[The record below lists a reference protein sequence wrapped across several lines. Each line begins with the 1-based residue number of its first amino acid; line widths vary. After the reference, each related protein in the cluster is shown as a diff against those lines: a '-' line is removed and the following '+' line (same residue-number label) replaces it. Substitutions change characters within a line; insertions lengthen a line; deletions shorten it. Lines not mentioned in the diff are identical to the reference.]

1 MYLVIL
7 NGENEGQRF
16 ALEKGKYIIGRTS
29 DSEIVISEDKFISGT
44 HAEIMCMENGDLTIV
59 DKGSK
64 NGTFLLGEPVTKKT
78 KVDAGDIFRVGHTF
92 IKVSR
97 RIQDRSLEDRAPA
110 ESIPEAIMVIDLVGS
125 SNIAQAVGD
134 RLASK
139 VKNMLLF
146 HLNENLSKYPAD
158 FVKGTGDGY
167 LIVFS
172 KVKPAVKLAMGFLLD
187 LTNQRSFSGI
197 RVRIGIHYGE
207 TFKLPDGDRRG
218 MAVDMAFRVESVKIE
233 NMHQTVI
240 GIKKNEMPRS
250 DRIFITEAV
259 QRMIA
264 NDHSIKTRCIGFFDL
279 KGFNGRHK
287 LFEVVI

>member
-1 MYLVIL
+1 MNLVIL
-7 NGENEGQRF
+7 NGENEGKRF
-16 ALEKGKYIIGRTS
+16 SLGKGKYIIGRAA

-44 HAEIMCMENGDLTIV
+44 HAELACSEKGDLTIV

-78 KVDAGDIFRVGHTF
+78 KVNAGEIFRVGHTF
-92 IKVSR
+92 IKVTR
-97 RIQDRSLEDRAPA
+97 RGQDRSLEGQAPA

-134 RLASK
+134 RIASK
-139 VKNMLLF
+139 VKNTLLD
-146 HLNENLSKYPAD
+146 HLKENLSKYPAD

-172 KVKPAVKLAMGFLLD
+172 KVKPAVKLAMGFLSD

-207 TFKLPDGDRRG
+207 TFTLPDGDRRG
-218 MAVDMAFRVESVKIE
+218 MAVDMAFRVEGVKIE

-240 GIKKNEMPRS
+240 GIKKAEMPRS

-264 NDHSIKTRCIGFFDL
+264 NDRSIKLRCIGFFDL

-287 LFEVVI
+287 LFEVLI